1 MASPARPAS
10 VSGPFGLSPDIA
22 RCSFD
27 HTLRREDFQDN
38 RLLRSLVSMREQES
52 CSKEIVTEA
61 IENCM
66 KKQAENLVNSLDV
79 ISGRLSQLELY
90 CYKLERSIG
99 ELRSDVM
106 DYHGEANLNFS
117 GLEKHVK
124 EVQKSVQV
132 LQDKQELA
140 ETQNELAKLQ
150 LVYEDPAQKSEGTAP
165 SVFMAK
171 ENDGSFPGAKH
182 ELALVPL
189 HQVNAMQS
197 PAMQFQSCNGLILQ
211 QLVPVSLSTQQNQ
224 QHLDQSTVYCTQ
236 HPNHPEHRQAQ
247 AFQPTQQSVQTQTQN
262 LQPQNVV
269 EVPPMTSQ
277 APGFYLQAQHQWPH
291 QTVQDVHSQA
301 RQPEQQV
308 MQQQQYHNIQQVP
321 AQRVQL
327 QTSSPQAQS
336 APQVTLFYPPYG
348 SQQPACGNIEAI
360 SRGKVVQ
367 PSYSTISSSQRKH
380 HEASPIYVQS
390 SAISVPMAEHNLQ
403 HQQPQQFHS
412 PGNGSFAPQ
421 ASKIGLRGV
430 SPYPVQG
437 SAQAYNTVYGSP
449 PNNAATFV
457 AVLPQ
462 QTQVSAPMMLH
473 HLGPQ
478 AVQNHPVDMA
488 DKAARMSYLN
498 DHAENMPLRM
508 VAAGQPVE
516 FNTFHDGLSSVGNGA
531 WSG

>member
-10 VSGPFGLSPDIA
+10 VSGPFGLSPDLA

-27 HTLRREDFQDN
+27 KTLRREDYQDN

-52 CSKEIVTEA
+52 YSKEIVTEA

-150 LVYEDPAQKSEGTAP
+150 LVYDDTAQKSEGTAP

-171 ENDGSFPGAKH
+171 ENDGSYPGAKH

-224 QHLDQSTVYCTQ
+224 QHLDQSTLYCAQ
-236 HPNHPEHRQAQ
+236 HQSHPEHRQAQ
-247 AFQPTQQSVQTQTQN
+247 TFQPTQQSVQTQTQN
-262 LQPQNVV
+262 VQQQNVV
-269 EVPPMTSQ
+269 ELPPITSQ
-277 APGFYLQAQHQWPH
+277 APGFYLQAQHQWPL

-301 RQPEQQV
+301 RQPQPQAA
-308 MQQQQYHNIQQVP
+308 QQQQYHNMQQVP
-321 AQRVQL
+321 GQIVQL

-348 SQQPACGNIEAI
+348 SQQPTCGNT
-360 SRGKVVQ
+360 GKLSSGMVVQ

-380 HEASPIYVQS
+380 HDVPVYVQS
-390 SAISVPMAEHNLQ
+390 SAISVPMAEHNVQ

-421 ASKIGLRGV
+421 PSKVGLHGV
-430 SPYPVQG
+430 SPYSVQG

-449 PNNAATFV
+449 PNNSATFV

-462 QTQVSAPMMLH
+462 QAQVTAPMMLH

-478 AVQNHPVDMA
+478 AVQSHPVDMA
-488 DKAARMSYLN
+488 DKAARMGYLN
-498 DHAENMPLRM
+498 DQVRM
-508 VAAGQPVE
+508 VTAGQPVE
-516 FNTFHDGLSSVGNGA
+516 FNAFHDGLSSVGNAA

>member
-1 MASPARPAS
+1 M
-10 VSGPFGLSPDIA
+10 
-22 RCSFD
+22 
-27 HTLRREDFQDN
+27 T
-38 RLLRSLVSMREQES
+38 
-52 CSKEIVTEA
+52 
-61 IENCM
+61 
-66 KKQAENLVNSLDV
+66 
-79 ISGRLSQLELY
+79 
-90 CYKLERSIG
+90 
-99 ELRSDVM
+99 
-106 DYHGEANLNFS
+106 
-117 GLEKHVK
+117 
-124 EVQKSVQV
+124 
-132 LQDKQELA
+132 
-140 ETQNELAKLQ
+140 
-150 LVYEDPAQKSEGTAP
+150 
-165 SVFMAK
+165 K

-236 HPNHPEHRQAQ
+236 HQNHPEHRQAQ
-247 AFQPTQQSVQTQTQN
+247 TFQPTQQSVQTQTQN
-262 LQPQNVV
+262 LQPPNVV

-291 QTVQDVHSQA
+291 QTVQEVHSQA

-348 SQQPACGNIEAI
+348 SQQPACGNAEAI
-360 SRGKVVQ
+360 SRGMVVQ

-380 HEASPIYVQS
+380 HEVAPIYVQS

-421 ASKIGLRGV
+421 PSKVGLHSV

-437 SAQAYNTVYGSP
+437 SAQAYSTVYGSP

-462 QTQVSAPMMLH
+462 QAQVSAPMMLH

-478 AVQNHPVDMA
+478 AVQNHPVEMA
-488 DKAARMSYLN
+488 DKAPRMSYLN
-498 DHAENMPLRM
+498 DHVENMPLRM

-516 FNTFHDGLSSVGNGA
+516 FNTFHDGLSSVGNAA